1 MSSYALLARLS
12 NLEGDA
18 SDLQTTIDALSVNKQ
33 DTIKNAEVSDGQAI
47 KNGLLLNK
55 IGTKDTTLS
64 IETTGSIIKLAV
76 DKNNIQE
83 KLTAIPDAT
92 TTDTTTTPTT
102 TTTSKAVLSNTNV
115 RSIGVDNTLSI
126 SEASNVIKVAVD
138 KSKIQEKL
146 TAIPDATDTT
156 TTPATATSK
165 AVLSNATVRS
175 IGVDD
180 TLKITETSNVIKLVV
195 DKSKIQEKLTTIA
208 DNDGAKALLVD
219 KTVKGLAADT
229 SINIIAWTEGTLQVS
244 VNKNNIQEKLTGIA
258 GATDTDTNTTSK
270 AVLSSTTVRSIGVDD
285 TLNITETSNVIKL
298 VVDKSKIQEKL
309 TSIAD
314 DASAKALLVR
324 NEVKGL
330 ATDTTINI
338 AAHHAGTLL
347 VSVKK
352 NYIQEKLTAIP
363 DATNTDT
370 TPTTTSKAV
379 LSSATVRSI
388 GVDDTL
394 NITERQA
401 M

>member
-47 KNGLLLNK
+47 KNGLFLNK

-146 TAIPDATDTT
+146 TAIPDATNNYHS
-156 TTPATATSK
+156 PHCHIKGCSFK
-165 AVLSNATVRS
+165 CHCQEHRS
-175 IGVDD
+175 
-180 TLKITETSNVIKLVV
+180 
-195 DKSKIQEKLTTIA
+195 
-208 DNDGAKALLVD
+208 
-219 KTVKGLAADT
+219 
-229 SINIIAWTEGTLQVS
+229 
-244 VNKNNIQEKLTGIA
+244 
-258 GATDTDTNTTSK
+258 
-270 AVLSSTTVRSIGVDD
+270 R
-285 TLNITETSNVIKL
+285 
-298 VVDKSKIQEKL
+298 
-309 TSIAD
+309 
-314 DASAKALLVR
+314 
-324 NEVKGL
+324 
-330 ATDTTINI
+330 
-338 AAHHAGTLL
+338 
-347 VSVKK
+347 
-352 NYIQEKLTAIP
+352 
-363 DATNTDT
+363 
-370 TPTTTSKAV
+370 
-379 LSSATVRSI
+379 
-388 GVDDTL
+388 
-394 NITERQA
+394 
-401 M
+401 